1 MAFYKIIS
9 AAFVIILITIFG
21 TFFIQSRP
29 NYKVTQCPLSFGEN
43 QKNIECGILSVLQD
57 DYNVFG
63 QRLAIPIIIV
73 KAKTPKEN
81 LAPVIYIH
89 GGPGGGVLED
99 LPKKLNSPMG
109 KELIA
114 QDQDWIFFDQ
124 RGTGLSFPKLDCG
137 NIALNDAGPQSMEVV
152 GNLQNCAE
160 KLKTGGIK
168 FENYN
173 SQYVIKDIKSLN
185 SVLGIR
191 KFNLYGNSYGTRI
204 AMRAADEKLTGLQAI
219 LLDSPWPPE
228 ASWTAYGPK
237 WVSEA
242 VKLVLENCEIQEKC
256 ANQHRGLQTRFY
268 NFMNEIV
275 QNPITKNANSYDAK
289 LISQYLMDGLYDGEM
304 VAKMPNDLENIIN
317 GDYSKLDEYKKNNG
331 ANYDEAHHIAFLC
344 NEELPFEDPK
354 ISLENSKDDPI
365 AMAVAQTMVLYFKTC
380 SSFNNAKPKIV
391 ENSAVKSDIPAL
403 FMAAGIDP
411 GCPASL
417 SINAVKDFSKGQ
429 ILIMPF
435 STHQLA
441 VNSECAR
448 NVARKFLTSPNEK
461 LDLSC
466 AKSEKEKID
475 FYDAE

>member
-1 MAFYKIIS
+1 MALYKIIS
-9 AAFVIILITIFG
+9 AAFVVILITIFG

-29 NYKVTQCPLSFGEN
+29 NYKAAQCPLSFGEN

-63 QRLAIPIIIV
+63 QKLAIPIIIV
-73 KAKTPKEN
+73 KSETPREN

-89 GGPGGGVLED
+89 GGPGGGVIED
-99 LPKKLNSPMG
+99 LPEKLNSPMG
-109 KELIA
+109 KELIG

-124 RGTGLSFPKLDCG
+124 RGTGFSFPRLDCG
-137 NIALNDAGPQSMEVV
+137 NIALNDAGPQSLEVV
-152 GNLQNCAE
+152 GILQNCAE
-160 KLKTGGIK
+160 KLKNGGIR

-173 SQYVIKDIKSLN
+173 SQNVINDIKSLKN
-185 SVLGIR
+185 VLGIK

-204 AMRAADEKLTGLQAI
+204 AMRAADEKLEGLQAI

-237 WVSEA
+237 WVSDA
-242 VKLVLENCEIQEKC
+242 VKLVLENCESQEKC
-256 ANQHRGLQTRFY
+256 ANQHKGLQARFY

-275 QNPITKNANSYDAK
+275 QNPIIKNANSYDVK

-304 VAKMPNDLENIIN
+304 VAKMPNDLEAIIN
-317 GDYSKLDEYKKNNG
+317 GNYSKLDKYKSNNG

-344 NEELPFEDPK
+344 NEELPFEDPS
-354 ISLENSKDDPI
+354 ISIENSKNDPI

-380 SSFNNAKPKIV
+380 LSYNKAKPKIE
-391 ENSAVKSDIPAL
+391 ENRAVKSDIPAL
-403 FMAAGIDP
+403 FMSAGIDP

-417 SINAVKDFSKGQ
+417 SISAVKGFSKGQ

-448 NVARKFLTSPNEK
+448 KVARKFLTSPNEK

-466 AKSEKEKID
+466 AQSETLKID
-475 FYDAE
+475 FYDTE